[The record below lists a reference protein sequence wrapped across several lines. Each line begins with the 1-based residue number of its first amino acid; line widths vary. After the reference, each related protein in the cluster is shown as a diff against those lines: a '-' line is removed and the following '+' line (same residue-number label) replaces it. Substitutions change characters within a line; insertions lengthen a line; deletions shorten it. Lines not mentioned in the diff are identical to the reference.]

1 MADGILLDSCAVLWL
16 ANGDDMSA
24 ASRDAMKQ
32 AAEFDHVFVSP
43 ISAWEIATLSAKGRI
58 ALTMPVLT
66 WFDRFL
72 GLPGIT
78 LAAMPPKVL
87 VDSAFLPRDAPAD
100 PADRIIAATARE
112 FALALVTRDRRLLA
126 YAELGHIS
134 AIAC

>member
-1 MADGILLDSCAVLWL
+1 MPEGLLLDTCAVLWL

-24 ASRDAMKQ
+24 ASRDAIEQ
-32 AAEFDHVFVSP
+32 AAEFDRVFVSP
-43 ISAWEIATLSAKGRI
+43 ISAWEIATLSAKSRL

-72 GLPGIT
+72 GLPGMT

-87 VDSAFLPRDAPAD
+87 VDSAFLPCDAPAD

-126 YAELGHIS
+126 YTELGHIS
-134 AIAC
+134 AIPC